1 LTLARALVWNG
12 TVEVAELPV
21 AAIPQHAV
29 LLKVKYALWSGIE
42 EAIREGVLLPL
53 RRPVVLGS
61 SGSGRVVEAGV
72 GSEQLR
78 GGESVSVYKV
88 SEGSLPGLTADG
100 FLSSYAAVPE
110 KLLTPTGLEGPES
123 ALLLHASLAC
133 DTVEFLRTR
142 GARFVA
148 IYGLGVFGASVLIAL
163 STLGERIDVKAYTA
177 MQAVH
182 SWLRSRGFDV
192 TSFTTSGRRRAESV
206 VISSACISELE
217 APLVVLNPYVAA
229 GRKASCIPRL
239 VPGSSVELYVPS
251 GKNPACAERVAR
263 SMWREL
269 GELLAVVDVS
279 EIDGQPPALEGQL
292 GYIIRF

>member
-1 LTLARALVWNG
+1 MALARALVWNG

-29 LLKVKYALWSGIE
+29 LLKVRYALWSGVE
-42 EAIREGVLLPL
+42 EAIRGGVLFPL
-53 RRPVVLGS
+53 RRPIILGS

-88 SEGSLPGLTADG
+88 SGGFLPGLTADG
-100 FLSSYAAVPE
+100 LLSSYAAVPE
-110 KLLTPTGLEGPES
+110 KLLTPTSLEGPES

-133 DTVEFLRTR
+133 DTAEFLLTK
-142 GARFVA
+142 GARFAA

-163 STLGERIDVKAYTA
+163 STLGERIDVKVYTA
-177 MQAVH
+177 MQTVH
-182 SWLRSRGFDV
+182 SWLRSRGFDA
-192 TSFTTSGRRRAESV
+192 TSFTAPGRRRAESV
-206 VISSACISELE
+206 VISSACTGEPE

-229 GRKASCIPRL
+229 SRKVSCIPRL

-263 SMWREL
+263 ILWKEL

-279 EIDGQPPALEGQL
+279 EIEGEPPTLEGQL